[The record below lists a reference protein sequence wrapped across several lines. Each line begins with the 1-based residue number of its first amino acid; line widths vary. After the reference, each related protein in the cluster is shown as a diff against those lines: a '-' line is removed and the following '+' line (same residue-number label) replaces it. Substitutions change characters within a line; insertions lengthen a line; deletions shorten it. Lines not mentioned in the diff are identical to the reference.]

1 MIARGDNHI
10 ALAVADIGTSIA
22 FYEEVLGAR
31 LCAGPYRYEG
41 PYIDE
46 VFGLE
51 GVVADVCHLKLDRN
65 ALELW
70 QLHEPRVSR
79 EPLDEPRR
87 GIMHFGVEVDDVDQ
101 AAARVEQAGGR
112 RRFAIKQI
120 GDDPNARFVYCED
133 PDGNM
138 FELINIPHDEIVRL
152 GRLRQQGQTAQAS

>member
-10 ALAVADIGTSIA
+10 ALAVADIGMSIR
-22 FYEEVLGAR
+22 FYEEVMGAR

-41 PYIDE
+41 TYIDE
-46 VFGLE
+46 VFDLD
-51 GVVADVCHLKLDRN
+51 GVVADVCHLELDRN

-70 QLHEPRVSR
+70 QIREPSVSR

-87 GIMHFGVEVDDVDQ
+87 GIMHFGVEVDDVEA

-112 RRFAIKQI
+112 RRFAIKQV
-120 GDDPNARFVYCED
+120 GDDPDARFVYCED

-138 FELINIPHDEIVRL
+138 FELINIPHHEIVRL
-152 GRLRQQGQTAQAS
+152 GRLRQEAHTGGAG